1 MKRTAK
7 QQQAMEKR
15 EREVTLLIQLSW
27 HIFNLMVYGTCS
39 FSRVCSES
47 AQLSESQWRLLRG
60 ERLITMAGTE
70 SMEWHHT
77 MCFDVFHIIPLQ
89 PLQRS
94 GPPQLRCHHRP
105 VMSSKK
111 GCKSER
117 QWWDFQGLY
126 PFKSTPILSPA
137 PCFKWAIWD

>member
-1 MKRTAK
+1 MRHEDPHSGGCQPKEAAEGRFAWNG
-7 QQQAMEKR
+7 E
-15 EREVTLLIQLSW
+15 
-27 HIFNLMVYGTCS
+27 NGMVS
-39 FSRVCSES
+39 
-47 AQLSESQWRLLRG
+47 
-60 ERLITMAGTE
+60 
-70 SMEWHHT
+70 

-137 PCFKWAIWD
+137 PCFKWAI